1 VEEIKAV
8 LNTTEVMIENMDK
21 VLAAIIERLLKEA
34 KGKEDKTVLEKFQEY
49 TKHGGELFTAS
60 IDKEKS
66 FLFEE
71 ELQKKRILSYQC
83 EDIGNP
89 KKSLYILKGED
100 VREMYGALKQCYRSG
115 EKNESQQEK
124 IRNSTVNRKAKSLE
138 EEINKANR
146 LKDAKLERKNKKIHK
161 QINYKAKK
169 SSGRRGGNE
178 W

>member
-1 VEEIKAV
+1 MEEIKAV

-71 ELQKKRILSYQC
+71 E
-83 EDIGNP
+83 
-89 KKSLYILKGED
+89 
-100 VREMYGALKQCYRSG
+100 
-115 EKNESQQEK
+115 
-124 IRNSTVNRKAKSLE
+124 
-138 EEINKANR
+138 
-146 LKDAKLERKNKKIHK
+146 
-161 QINYKAKK
+161 
-169 SSGRRGGNE
+169 
-178 W
+178 

>member
-1 VEEIKAV
+1 MEEIKAV

-83 EDIGNP
+83 EDIVNP

-100 VREMYGALKQCYRSG
+100 VREMYGALKHCYRSE
-115 EKNESQQEK
+115 EKKESQQEK
-124 IRNSTVNRKAKSLE
+124 IRNSTVSRKAKSLE

-146 LKDAKLERKNKKIHK
+146 LKDAKLEREIKKIHK
-161 QINYKAKK
+161 LINYKAKK
-169 SSGRRGGNE
+169 SSGRREGNE
-178 W
+178 